1 MQSSVSRN
9 IEKNFSEKK
18 DTAYSEIVDKLPI
31 AVYTCDAEERI
42 DFYNEAAAELWGCR
56 PELGQSLYNSV
67 KVLCAEGSPLP
78 IDKCPM
84 NIILRDGRRVNMEL
98 IIERPDGSR
107 RFVVPYPQALYDAEG
122 RITGAINTLIDVTE
136 QTEARKRVEESE
148 RRARFTA
155 DSIPHKVWTADAAGN
170 VNYFNEQWLEY
181 TGLSR
186 EDMARPERDPIVH
199 IEDQEENRRL
209 WERSIATGEDFEM
222 EHRFRDKKGE
232 YKWHLSRGKAL
243 RDENG
248 AIIMW
253 IGTSTEIE
261 NQKRQK
267 EELEKMVADRT
278 RELKKINTKLL
289 STIQTHEYAEE
300 VGKFGSYRYN
310 FQTDKIKYSDNFY
323 RLLGCE
329 PGEFPPGPEHF
340 NKFVHPEDL
349 EYVLEAQR
357 QSLTESKM
365 ENPWLYRLIR
375 KDGRTIYVRGS
386 AKYVTNR
393 RNIHLMIGTLQDI
406 TTEKEQEEKLLQ
418 ANLILESQNE
428 VLVESEERFLK
439 IFDNNPVAMTL
450 SELKSKKIVYAN
462 KLFYDTFGYKKEEV
476 IGRSSDEMNFVS
488 PEESQ
493 RLTTLL
499 LDHLKEKR
507 SVEEL
512 NNLSIGEVEEMLL
525 KIKESGFMN
534 GIEVLYRKKNGE
546 NFYALVSYE
555 LIRIG
560 NESYTITSCQDIS
573 DRKKAEERLKKS
585 EEQYHRIVNEVKDYA
600 IISLSKDGLIENWN
614 EGAKKIKGY
623 QTDEIMG
630 EHIRIFYTEQA
641 RKARLPEKLLGR
653 AVKHGKASHAGLRIR
668 KDGTAFWADVL
679 ITALHDDKGK
689 VIGFSKITRDLTEQK
704 RKDDEIRYASD
715 QLRKQNEELRQMY
728 KDLQEQKLAKNNAE
742 MKKQIAE
749 QAVKSKQQFLA
760 NMSHEIRTPMNSII
774 GFTNVMLKTELN
786 HEQREHINAIK
797 MSGDALLVIINDI
810 LDLAK
815 VDAGRMV
822 FEKIP
827 FNVIDS
833 ICGTIH
839 LMDGKIRE
847 KNLEMVREF
856 DETIP
861 DTLVGDPI
869 RLRQIILNL
878 LSNAVKFTQKGKIIA
893 RVAVLSQDADKVRL
907 EFTVEDTGI
916 GIPEDKLDHIFDSF
930 EQASRDTS
938 RLYGGTGLGLAI
950 VKKFVELQGGAI
962 TVKSEVGKG
971 TSMSFALDLGKTSL
985 QFDFEDD
992 IMQPMQ
998 KGYQEEPSNPVRVLV
1013 VEDVFLNQLLVKIM
1027 LTDFGFDFDI
1037 VENGKIAIEKLGEN
1051 HYDVVLMDLQMP
1063 EMNGFEATAYIR
1075 VEMKSHIPIIALT
1088 ADVTSMDIEKSKSV
1102 GMDDYISKP
1111 IDEKLLY
1118 RKIMKHV
1125 NKSTVQE

>member
-9 IEKNFSEKK
+9 IEKNFLEKK
-18 DTAYSEIVDKLPI
+18 GTAYTEIVDKLPVAI
-31 AVYTCDAEERI
+31 YTCDAEGRI
-42 DFYNEAAAELWGCR
+42 DSYNEAAAELWGCH
-56 PELGQSLYNSV
+56 PERGHSLYNSV
-67 KVLCAEGSPLP
+67 KILCVEGSPLP

-84 NIILRDGRRVNMEL
+84 SIILREGRRVNMEI

-107 RFVVPYPQALYDAEG
+107 RSVMPYPQALYDSEG
-122 RITGAINTLIDVTE
+122 KITGAINTLIDVTQ
-136 QTEARKRVEESE
+136 QTEARKKAEESE
-148 RRARFTA
+148 RRARFIA
-155 DSIPHKVWTADAAGN
+155 DSIPHKVWTADASGE

-181 TGLSR
+181 TGLTLAEMKHPGR
-186 EDMARPERDPIVH
+186 EPIVH

-209 WERSIATGEDFEM
+209 WERSIATGEDFKM
-222 EHRFRDKKGE
+222 EHRFRNKNGE
-232 YKWHLSRGKAL
+232 YKWHLSMGRALHDETGK
-243 RDENG
+243 
-248 AIIMW
+248 IIMW

-261 NQKRQK
+261 NEKKQK
-267 EELEKMVADRT
+267 EELEKVVADRT
-278 RELKKINTKLL
+278 REMKKINTKLL

-300 VGKFGSYRYN
+300 VGRFGSYRYN
-310 FQTDKIKYSDNFY
+310 FQTKKIKYSDNFY

-329 PGEFPPGPEHF
+329 PGEFPPGTEHF
-340 NKFVHPEDL
+340 NMFVHPEDL
-349 EYVLEAQR
+349 DYVLEAQK
-357 QSLTESKM
+357 QSLTVSKT
-365 ENPWLYRLIR
+365 ERTWNYRLIR
-375 KDGRTIYVRGS
+375 KDGRRIYVRSS

-439 IFDNNPVAMTL
+439 IFDNNPIAMTL
-450 SELKSKKIVYAN
+450 SELRSKKIVYAN
-462 KLFYDTFGYKKEEV
+462 KLFYDTFGYSKEEI
-476 IGRSSDEMNFVS
+476 IGRSSEEMNFIS

-493 RLTTLL
+493 RLTMLL
-499 LDHLKEKR
+499 LDHLKEER

-512 NNLSIGEVEEMLL
+512 KRLSIEEVEEMLL

-546 NFYALVSYE
+546 SFYALVSYE

-560 NESYTITSCQDIS
+560 NERYTITSCQDIS
-573 DRKKAEERLKKS
+573 DRKRAEQKLKKS

-600 IISLSKDGLIENWN
+600 IISLSREGRIENWN

-623 QTDEIMG
+623 QMDEIIG
-630 EHIRIFYTEQA
+630 QHIRIFYTAED
-641 RKARLPEKLLGR
+641 RKAKLAEKLLAR
-653 AVKHGKASHAGLRIR
+653 AIKYGKTSHEGLRIR
-668 KDGTAFWADVL
+668 KDGTTFWANVL
-679 ITALHDDKGK
+679 ITALHDEKGA

-704 RKDDEIRYASD
+704 RKDDEIKYAND

-728 KDLQEQKLAKNNAE
+728 KDLQEQKQAKDNAE

-786 HEQREHINAIK
+786 REQREHINAIK

-815 VDAGRMV
+815 VDAGRMA

-827 FNVIDS
+827 FNIMDS
-833 ICGTIH
+833 IGGTIH

-847 KNLEMVREF
+847 KNLEMIREF
-856 DETIP
+856 DEAIP
-861 DTLVGDPI
+861 DMLVGDPI

-878 LSNAVKFTQKGKIIA
+878 LSNAVKFTQKGKITV

-907 EFTVEDTGI
+907 KFTVEDTGI
-916 GIPEDKLDHIFDSF
+916 GIAEDKLEHIFDSF
-930 EQASRDTS
+930 EQASRDTA

-950 VKKFVELQGGAI
+950 VKKFVELQGGTIA
-962 TVKSEVGKG
+962 VSSEVGKG
-971 TSMSFALDLGKTSL
+971 TSMSLVLDFGKTSL
-985 QFDFEDD
+985 QFGPEDD
-992 IMQPMQ
+992 MLPTMQNISS
-998 KGYQEEPSNPVRVLV
+998 EEPPKRVRILV

-1027 LTDFGFDFDI
+1027 LNDFGFDFDI
-1037 VENGKIAIEKLGEN
+1037 VENGKIAVEKLREN
-1051 HYDVVLMDLQMP
+1051 PYDVILMDLQMP

-1088 ADVTSMDIEKSKSV
+1088 ADVTSMDIEKSQSV

-1125 NKSTVQE
+1125 NKSAVQE